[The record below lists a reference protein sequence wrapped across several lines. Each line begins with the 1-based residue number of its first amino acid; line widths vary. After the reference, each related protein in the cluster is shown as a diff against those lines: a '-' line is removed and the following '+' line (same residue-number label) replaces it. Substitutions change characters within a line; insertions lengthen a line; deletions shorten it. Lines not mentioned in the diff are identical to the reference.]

1 MSFLEKGLFRY
12 STQFLIRLFVF
23 LILSHISCLY
33 ILEINPLLVVKL
45 GYLNQIGIRIWR
57 GRSLVK
63 TSKSVDSVLC
73 LDRSLGYEGVCICQ
87 NPMNV
92 WLRSVHFL
100 HTLCKVYF
108 ERKNPWKCIRLWS
121 KSMLTKVFGLC
132 LIFFYWSI
140 DLQYCV
146 RFWCTAKWFWNRHIY
161 ICNFQILSH
170 YSLLQDIE
178 YSSLCYTVVPCC

>member
-1 MSFLEKGLFRY
+1 MYSSYPFQHLLLVDCRIFNDGHSEWCEVIPPSSFDLCFSNNLMLSILSYVFLSICMSFLEKGLFRY

-63 TSKSVDSVLC
+63 ASKSVDSVLC

-92 WLRSVHFL
+92 QLRSVHFL

-108 ERKNPWKCIRLWS
+108 ERKNP
-121 KSMLTKVFGLC
+121 
-132 LIFFYWSI
+132 
-140 DLQYCV
+140 
-146 RFWCTAKWFWNRHIY
+146 
-161 ICNFQILSH
+161 
-170 YSLLQDIE
+170 
-178 YSSLCYTVVPCC
+178 